1 MVAGALA
8 GCAVHRVLDTN
19 REQQQNVNTNSSKIR
34 TAVGPADLGGC
45 ALAARWS
52 RRTAHWAAAPG
63 LRTGGGCRWRE
74 DRRREEGDRR
84 GEEGGGGVP
93 GGRRTADGG
102 SVCLWRLRG
111 CASGSLAAGASL
123 LVKGPLRPNNS

>member
-1 MVAGALA
+1 MHGGWRTGWLRSAPCFGY
-8 GCAVHRVLDTN
+8 
-19 REQQQNVNTNSSKIR
+19 EQQQNVNTNSSRIR

-52 RRTAHWAAAPG
+52 RRTAHWAVAPG
-63 LRTGGGCRWRE
+63 LRTVSGCRWRE
-74 DRRREEGDRR
+74 DRKREEGGGRRGDRRREER
-84 GEEGGGGVP
+84 GGGVP

-111 CASGSLAAGASL
+111 CASGSLAAGA
-123 LVKGPLRPNNS
+123 G